1 MKDNLPLSLVAA
13 FLIGV
18 AQMLALTAFWAFF
31 PIYSPITALDLS
43 AWIHGAWLRA
53 AVFGI
58 DAIMNVLLCLPAAWA
73 ILKLRP
79 NRLAMYLL
87 VAIVPGFMWQYQNL
101 WMAPSQVDDWL
112 VFVPGAILAALVL
125 PASVLV
131 LQMIAKSK
139 VSDSLFNKRY
149 E

>member
-13 FLIGV
+13 LLIGA
-18 AQMLALTAFWAFF
+18 AQMIALTVFWALF
-31 PIYSPITALDLS
+31 PAYSPITALDLS

-58 DAIMNVLLCLPAAWA
+58 DAVMNVLLCLPAAWA

-79 NRLAMYLL
+79 GRLALYLL
-87 VAIVPGFMWQYQNL
+87 VAVVPGFMWQYQNL
-101 WMAPSQVDDWL
+101 WMAPSQVHDWL
-112 VFVPGAILAALVL
+112 VFVPGAILAALML

-131 LQMIAKSK
+131 VRMIAKSK
-139 VSDSLFNKRY
+139 TA
-149 E
+149 

>member
-13 FLIGV
+13 FLIGA
-18 AQMLALTAFWAFF
+18 AQMIALTVFWALF
-31 PIYSPITALDLS
+31 PAYSPITALDLS

-58 DAIMNVLLCLPAAWA
+58 DAVMNVLLCLPAAWA

-79 NRLAMYLL
+79 GRLALYLM
-87 VAIVPGFMWQYQNL
+87 VAVVPGFMWQYQNL

-112 VFVPGAILAALVL
+112 VFLPGAILAALML

-131 LQMIAKSK
+131 VRMIAKSK
-139 VSDSLFNKRY
+139 TA
-149 E
+149 

>member
-1 MKDNLPLSLVAA
+1 MKDNLSLSLVAA

-79 NRLAMYLL
+79 SRLALYLL
-87 VAIVPGFMWQYQNL
+87 AAVVPGFMWQYQNL
-101 WMAPSQVDDWL
+101 WMAPSQIEDWL
-112 VFVPGAILAALVL
+112 VYFPGAILAALML
-125 PASVLV
+125 PVSVLV
-131 LQMIAKSK
+131 LRIITKSK
-139 VSDSLFNKRY
+139 VSGSLFNKRY

>member
-13 FLIGV
+13 FLIGA
-18 AQMLALTAFWAFF
+18 AQMIALTVFWALF
-31 PIYSPITALDLS
+31 PAYSPITALDLS

-58 DAIMNVLLCLPAAWA
+58 DAVMNVLLCLPAAWA

-79 NRLAMYLL
+79 GRLALYLM
-87 VAIVPGFMWQYQNL
+87 VAVVPGFMWQYQNL
-101 WMAPSQVDDWL
+101 WMAPSQVEDWL
-112 VFVPGAILAALVL
+112 VFLPGAILAALMF

-131 LQMIAKSK
+131 VRMIAKSK
-139 VSDSLFNKRY
+139 TA
-149 E
+149 